1 MAWVTK
7 RRASDGTLHYQG
19 RYRDAFGA
27 KRTVGTF
34 PSHRQ
39 ALKAANRAEGKVLD
53 GTWLDPNAG
62 TVTFQQ
68 YAEEVWLPSRHLEAS
83 TRAGYRSYLRIH
95 FVPFF
100 GHMPWPGSC
109 PRRFRRGSP
118 MPSARDCRRGRS

>member
-7 RRASDGTLHYQG
+7 RRASDGALHYQG
-19 RYRDAFGA
+19 RYRDPFGA

-39 ALKAANRAEGKVLD
+39 ALKAANRAEGTVLD

-68 YAEEVWLPSRHLEAS
+68 YAEEVWLPSRHLEIS
-83 TRAGYRSYLRIH
+83 TRTGYRSYLRIH
-95 FVPFF
+95 FVQEADD
-100 GHMPWPGSC
+100 GAGAVVDGRRRAREAQGSTMW
-109 PRRFRRGSP
+109 GS
-118 MPSARDCRRGRS
+118 S